1 MTQRINIQYSIN
13 MESLPQEVNRLLRG
27 AFMKLEEITKTTA
40 IDNVLSLVATREIEK
55 VRLTLIDVD
64 HALND
69 INNLINGY
77 LAYETQKNISQATDA
92 DKTENTEQHNSGEF
106 EEKVARLQE
115 AIAAAQENEIPT
127 PG

>member
-27 AFMKLEEITKTTA
+27 TFMKLEEITKTTA
-40 IDNVLSLVATREIEK
+40 IDNVLSLAATREIEK

-77 LAYETQKNISQATDA
+77 LAYETQKNISQATDT
-92 DKTENTEQHNSGEF
+92 DETENTEQSNSGEF

-115 AIAAAQENEIPT
+115 AIAAAKENEVPT